1 MIFLK
6 QLTGKQ
12 LTGVALF
19 LFTFLLAPAQV
30 QAQGES
36 FQEQDFLVT
45 GFVGGELFD
54 LGHELKDAGIDI
66 DFDVFFGGRFEY
78 RFSPH
83 FGVEGSASFSPAAA
97 EVLGD
102 IDVWDIHGNL
112 VYHILPESRIDVY
125 ATGGLGARI
134 LDIDTGDT
142 ENYFAVNFGGG
153 ALVPLNE
160 HWAVRGD
167 ARWFVYSVNDLD
179 PSSAGALGVA
189 PDFDETFYDLQIS
202 GGLTFAFQLHPRT
215 EIGETS
221 FVCTTLGREEL

>member
-1 MIFLK
+1 MIFLR

-12 LTGVALF
+12 LTGIVLF
-19 LFTFLLAPAQV
+19 LFIFLLAPAQV

-36 FQEQDFLVT
+36 FQEKDILIT
-45 GFVGGELFD
+45 GFFGGQIFD
-54 LGHELKDAGIDI
+54 LGDELKDAGADLAS
-66 DFDVFFGGRFEY
+66 DVFFGGRVEY

-83 FGVEGSASFSPAAA
+83 FGLEGSASFSPTAAD
-97 EVLGD
+97 VLGGPGSSTRD

-134 LDIDTGDT
+134 LDIETGDS
-142 ENYFAVNFGGG
+142 ESYLAGNFGGG
-153 ALVPLNE
+153 VLVPLNE

-167 ARWFVYSVNDLD
+167 ARWFVYSIDDLD

-189 PDFDETFYDLQIS
+189 PDFDETVYDLKIS
-202 GGLTFAFQLHPRT
+202 AGVTFAF
-215 EIGETS
+215 
-221 FVCTTLGREEL
+221 

>member
-1 MIFLK
+1 MKEVQSFIERREQMISFK

-12 LTGVALF
+12 LTGMALF

-54 LGHELKDAGIDI
+54 LGHELKDAGVDI
-66 DFDVFFGGRFEY
+66 TSDVFFGGRLEY

-83 FGVEGSASFSPAAA
+83 FGVEGSVSFSPAAA
-97 EVLGD
+97 EVLGGPGSSTRD

-125 ATGGLGARI
+125 ATAGLGARI

-142 ENYFAVNFGGG
+142 ENYLAGNFGGG

-179 PSSAGALGVA
+179 PSSAGALGVV
-189 PDFDETFYDLQIS
+189 PDFDETLYDLQIS
-202 GGLTFAFQLHPRT
+202 GGLTFAF
-215 EIGETS
+215 
-221 FVCTTLGREEL
+221 

>member
-1 MIFLK
+1 MIFLR

-12 LTGVALF
+12 LTGMALF
-19 LFTFLLAPAQV
+19 LFTLLLAPAQV

-36 FQEQDFLVT
+36 FQEQDVLIT
-45 GFVGGELFD
+45 WFVGGELFD
-54 LGHELKDAGIDI
+54 LDHELNAAGIDI

-97 EVLGD
+97 EVLGGPGSSTRD

-134 LDIDTGDT
+134 LDIDTGNT
-142 ENYFAVNFGGG
+142 ENYFAINFGGG

-160 HWAVRGD
+160 RWAVRGD
-167 ARWFVYSVNDLD
+167 VRFFVYSVNDLD
-179 PSSAGALGVA
+179 ATSAAAAGSPSCFRSDGV
-189 PDFDETFYDLQIS
+189 
-202 GGLTFAFQLHPRT
+202 
-215 EIGETS
+215 
-221 FVCTTLGREEL
+221 